1 MRAQYFEAQWQQ
13 GGTSAVGEVAEVAD
27 ADEAF
32 GEQIQEEAAQ
42 ELIQR

>member
-1 MRAQYFEAQWQQ
+1 MKAKRQERGASPIGKE
-13 GGTSAVGEVAEVAD
+13 AEVAD